1 MSEVLSFEILILNLA
16 LNVPADTDDR
26 KNPLKKLITQDGAKR
41 NDEEKSDSSLFSFI
55 MSILVFLV
63 IH

>member
-1 MSEVLSFEILILNLA
+1 M
-16 LNVPADTDDR
+16 NVFRKKINR

-41 NDEEKSDSSLFSFI
+41 NDDEKSDSSLLSFI